1 MAPLSRL
8 FAAAAVRLIGRF
20 GGRLDHA
27 DRIGSRERILQCF
40 LQRSFE
46 ALLYVLVVRFLRLI
60 VAHAGVPVFHLL
72 RAPSRE
78 VAKEVNAGAP
88 PNVPRCVLAWTL

>member
-1 MAPLSRL
+1 
-8 FAAAAVRLIGRF
+8 
-20 GGRLDHA
+20 
-27 DRIGSRERILQCF
+27 
-40 LQRSFE
+40 
-46 ALLYVLVVRFLRLI
+46 VRFLRLI